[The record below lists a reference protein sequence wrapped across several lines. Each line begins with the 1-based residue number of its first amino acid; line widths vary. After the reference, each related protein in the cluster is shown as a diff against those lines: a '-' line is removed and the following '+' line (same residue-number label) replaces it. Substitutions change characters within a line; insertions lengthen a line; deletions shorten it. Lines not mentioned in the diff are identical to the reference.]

1 LELARKYATGGAIGG
16 GTGLLHSDVP
26 GRTDHLP
33 LNVQSGSFV
42 IPADIISAIGEGNTM
57 AGSREL
63 DRMLG
68 GRPQNP
74 RNFAQ
79 GGDVPILAA
88 GGEYMVNPDVV
99 ARLGG
104 GDLDQGHR
112 VLEALVKQVRAGAI
126 KRLKSLPGPSKG

>member
-1 LELARKYATGGAIGG
+1 
-16 GTGLLHSDVP
+16 
-26 GRTDHLP
+26 
-33 LNVQSGSFV
+33 
-42 IPADIISAIGEGNTM
+42 M